1 MKILRV
7 PLLFI
12 ALAVGATAFS
22 EPRDQVR
29 FANTL
34 GPANA
39 PVTIEFFSDLQ
50 CPQCARYEPIVK
62 SLKQE
67 YGDKVRMVLR
77 HFPLSAHEHAL
88 PAAWAAEAAANQGKF
103 WEMAEALYKNQ
114 WIWAKAPVPRAA
126 FLDLA
131 KQIGLDVDK
140 FQKDMEDQD
149 VHDRISADQE
159 HAQSVGVRTAPS
171 VVINGYNVPNT
182 EFSEAGFR
190 AAIKAALDKAAAAPH
205 PKATIDP
212 DQDEE

>member
-1 MKILRV
+1 
-7 PLLFI
+7 
-12 ALAVGATAFS
+12 VGPTAFS
-22 EPRDQVR
+22 APDKQVR
-29 FANTL
+29 YANTL

-67 YGDKVRMVLR
+67 YGDKVRMILR

-103 WEMAEALYKNQ
+103 WDMVEALYKSQ
-114 WIWAKAPVPRAA
+114 WIWARAPAPRTA

-140 FQKDMEDQD
+140 FQKDMDDQD
-149 VHDRISADQE
+149 VRERIGADQQ
-159 HAQSVGVRTAPS
+159 HAQNVGVRTAPS

-182 EFSEAGFR
+182 EFSENGFR
-190 AAIKAALDKAAAAPH
+190 TAIEAVLEKAAAPH
-205 PKATIDP
+205 PTSTP
-212 DQDEE
+212 DLTQGEE

>member
-7 PLLFI
+7 SLLI
-12 ALAVGATAFS
+12 STLAVVATALS
-22 EPRDQVR
+22 SPGDQAR
-29 FANTL
+29 SANTL

-62 SLKQE
+62 SLKAE
-67 YGDKVRMVLR
+67 YGDKVRMILL

-103 WEMAEALYKNQ
+103 WEMAESLYKNQ
-114 WIWAKAPVPRAA
+114 WIWARAPAPRTA

-131 KQIGLDVDK
+131 KQIGLDLDK
-140 FQKDMEDQD
+140 FQKDMDNQD
-149 VHDRISADQE
+149 VRDRIAADQA
-159 HAQSVGVRTAPS
+159 HAQNAGVRTAPS

-190 AAIKAALDKAAAAPH
+190 AAIKAALDKAS
-205 PKATIDP
+205 
-212 DQDEE
+212 Q